1 MSNLQLNKLKSGI
14 KNGTQVTINLLTNAV
29 GDSDDETNFLRK
41 LLLTDRQISRMCK
54 TFENRSSANTKLL
67 KTQLQEIEQLGGFLG
82 KIWGSLLKSGLSLMK
97 NLFKPLAKSFW
108 G

>member
-29 GDSDDETNFLRK
+29 GDSNDKTNFLRK

-54 TFENRSSANTKLL
+54 AFENRSSGNTKLL
-67 KTQLQEIEQLGGFLG
+67 KTQLQEIKQLGGFLG
-82 KIWGSLLKSGLSLMK
+82 KIWGSLLKSG
-97 NLFKPLAKSFW
+97 
-108 G
+108 